1 MGHVLHP
8 CKASAVCKLHNTDC
22 EPRLH
27 FVNLYLYGV
36 HDRET
41 DPTVILYVDHPLF
54 QLGECMNSQHKR
66 FPILICIAPLHVVK
80 VGVWCVAIVIIQLT
94 FRHVQIIV
102 KSNC

>member
-22 EPRLH
+22 APRVH
-27 FVNLYLYGV
+27 FVNLHLYGV

-41 DPTVILYVDHPLF
+41 DPTVILYVGHPLF

-66 FPILICIAPLHVVK
+66 FPFLICKAPLHFVK
-80 VGVWCVAIVIIQLT
+80 VGLWCAAIVIICLI